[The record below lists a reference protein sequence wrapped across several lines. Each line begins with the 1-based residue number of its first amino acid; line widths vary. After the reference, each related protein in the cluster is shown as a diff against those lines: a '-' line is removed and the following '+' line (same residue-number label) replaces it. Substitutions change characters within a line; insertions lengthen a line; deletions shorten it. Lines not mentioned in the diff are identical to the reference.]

1 MSLWFQQ
8 QYVDPILN
16 GTKTCTIRKHT
27 RNVPAV
33 GTECDFSV
41 GPRTPFA
48 RAVIQAVQP
57 LTLAQITDD
66 IARADGFDNSAAL
79 RESIRR
85 LYPSVRRFVLIR
97 FAVINDA

>member
-16 GTKTCTIRKHT
+16 GTKTCTIRTHT

-33 GTECDFSV
+33 GTECEFSV

-48 RAVIQAVQP
+48 RAVIQSVVP
-57 LTLAQITDD
+57 VTAQQLTDD
-66 IARADGFDNSAAL
+66 VARADGFANAAAMRDEL
-79 RESIRR
+79 RR